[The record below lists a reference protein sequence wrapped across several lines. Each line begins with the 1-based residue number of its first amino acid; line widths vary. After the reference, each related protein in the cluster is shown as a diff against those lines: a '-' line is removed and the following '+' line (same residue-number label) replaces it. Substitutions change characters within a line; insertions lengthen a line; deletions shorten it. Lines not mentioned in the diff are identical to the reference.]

1 MVVVVCAGGVGWWWW
16 CAQCMLLLS
25 LLQLTSRSKYRD
37 VVLGHNDVALLQ
49 KNLESTQ
56 LDITSKSRDLE
67 LKQITSS
74 DKALELGRIRWIV
87 ENLYERTKAKAK
99 TRVLKASA
107 SACGR

>member
-1 MVVVVCAGGVGWWWW
+1 MRCVA
-16 CAQCMLLLS
+16 
-25 LLQLTSRSKYRD
+25 
-37 VVLGHNDVALLQ
+37 GHNDVALLQ

-107 SACGR
+107 SARCRSRGRQERDARAGG

>member
-1 MVVVVCAGGVGWWWW
+1 M
-16 CAQCMLLLS
+16 
-25 LLQLTSRSKYRD
+25 
-37 VVLGHNDVALLQ
+37 
-49 KNLESTQ
+49 
-56 LDITSKSRDLE
+56 DITSKSRDLE

>member
-1 MVVVVCAGGVGWWWW
+1 MCVTTP
-16 CAQCMLLLS
+16 Q
-25 LLQLTSRSKYRD
+25 
-37 VVLGHNDVALLQ
+37 GHNDVAVLQ

-56 LDITSKSRDLE
+56 LDITAKSRDLE

-99 TRVLKASA
+99 NRVVKVGGGGGGVVGVIVVCGDEFKAL
-107 SACGR
+107 